1 MKTLKL
7 MDFWLQIILIVV
19 CLLLVI
25 LGSLDPLSGYFIV
38 GGFQLIGMLIHE
50 ITKSFIPKNSARR
63 VYQNIVYVIVG
74 FMLLAP
80 LLNVFGII
88 FIRMTYAAPLMA
100 VYYVRICYKETYNY
114 FKRPLSVL
122 K

>member
-1 MKTLKL
+1 
-7 MDFWLQIILIVV
+7 
-19 CLLLVI
+19 
-25 LGSLDPLSGYFIV
+25 
-38 GGFQLIGMLIHE
+38 MLIHE

-63 VYQNIVYVIVG
+63 VYQNIVYVIVS

-80 LLNVFGII
+80 LLNGFALIFYPMVFV
-88 FIRMTYAAPLMA
+88 APFMA
-100 VYYVRICYKETYNY
+100 IYYLSICYRETYNY